1 MGVRSGWWESQVQGG
16 RPKTRGRWQL
26 KGRPILCSLE
36 QAPLVLDGELLVTQ
50 EGLERIVGLA
60 NRKFQLNV
68 DKTKRF
74 EKVGFG

>member
-1 MGVRSGWWESQVQGG
+1 M
-16 RPKTRGRWQL
+16 
-26 KGRPILCSLE
+26 
-36 QAPLVLDGELLVTQ
+36 VLDGELLVTQ